1 MNEEAGTASSGI
13 IWSCAI
19 LVVRYSAGVSSG
31 MVFWGK
37 NKKRVGDWQSSKSRD
52 IQGNNFLRM

>member
-1 MNEEAGTASSGI
+1 MNEDAGTASSGS

-19 LVVRYSAGVSSG
+19 LVVRYSGGVSSG

-37 NKKRVGDWQSSKSRD
+37 NKKIVGDWQSSKSRD
-52 IQGNNFLRM
+52 IQGSNFLRM

>member
-1 MNEEAGTASSGI
+1 
-13 IWSCAI
+13 
-19 LVVRYSAGVSSG
+19 VRYSGGVSSG

-52 IQGNNFLRM
+52 KQGSNFLRM